1 MIVIPIGHYNSSER
15 MQTIRKTDEAL
26 IETGLLSAL
35 VCLVEE
41 GGVSAAARRLGKSQP
56 AVSHMLGQLRAR
68 FDDPLL
74 IRSGS
79 RMHATPQ
86 GLSLARQA
94 EAVLEQVRAIS
105 QPARRFDPL
114 SHDGRFVISAPE
126 YVDQFLTPRVL
137 ALMAESA
144 PLAQLQIRPP
154 NPEMSARQL
163 ETGEVDL
170 RIGWVDRVDPSTRA
184 RLLYTER
191 PLCLARARHPRIRG
205 EVTAQQYAQEHHVR
219 LQVSAP
225 STASRSLDQLAQ
237 QVGLTL
243 EVRAVVPSLMTL
255 ARLVAESDL
264 LATVPEGIAGVIGP
278 LYKLQALPVPL
289 ATPPVKVAMY
299 WHEKYQRD
307 PRHAWLR
314 GLVVKVAAA
323 LRGQPGG

>member
-1 MIVIPIGHYNSSER
+1 MPTSPYNSSMR
-15 MQTIRKTDEAL
+15 MTPIHKSDAEL

-35 VCLVEE
+35 VCLIEE

-68 FDDPLL
+68 FNDPLL

-79 RMHATPQ
+79 RMHPTPQ
-86 GLSLARQA
+86 GLALAREGA
-94 EAVLEQVRAIS
+94 AVLEQVRQLCRS
-105 QPARRFDPL
+105 VRRFDPRQDEGL
-114 SHDGRFVISAPE
+114 YVISAPE

-137 ALMAESA
+137 ARLAESA
-144 PLAQLQIRPP
+144 PLARLQIRPP

-163 ETGEVDL
+163 ESGEVDL
-170 RIGWVDRVDPSTRA
+170 RIGWVDHVDPATRA

-191 PLCLARARHPRIRG
+191 QLCLARARHPRIRG
-205 EVTAQQYAQEHHVR
+205 QITAKQYAEEQHVR

-225 STASRSLDQLAQ
+225 STASRSLDQMALQ
-237 QVGLTL
+237 TGLKL
-243 EVRAVVPSLMTL
+243 KVRAVVPSLMTL

-278 LYKLQALPVPL
+278 LYKLQTLPLPL
-289 ATPPVKVAMY
+289 NTSPVKVAMY

-307 PRHAWLR
+307 VRHTWLR
-314 GLVVKVAAA
+314 DLVAKVVASRTA
-323 LRGQPGG
+323 